1 MAEEKFYVV
10 NESVLPTVFYKVIEV
25 KELLHTGKVKDISE
39 GVKKVGISRSTYYKY
54 KDSVFLMAEGVNS
67 KKITIVLLLAH
78 KSGVLSKVLDFI
90 ATRQLNILT
99 INQDIPINMT
109 ANVTITLDVS
119 KIKGDV
125 KNFLYKI
132 SEIEDVIKVRV
143 LTVE

>member
-1 MAEEKFYVV
+1 MSDERFYIV
-10 NESVLPTVFYKVIEV
+10 NEQVLPNVFYKVIEV

-54 KDSVFLMAEGVNS
+54 KDFVYPMAEGVNS
-67 KKITIVLLLAH
+67 KKLTIVLLLAH

-90 ATRQLNILT
+90 ATNELNILT

-119 KIKGDV
+119 KIRGDV
-125 KNFLYKI
+125 KNFLYRI
-132 SEIEDVIKVRV
+132 SDLDDVIKVRI
-143 LTVE
+143 LAVE